1 MVLKDKVTATEW
13 AGDIAFTITERTADR
28 VVGEMPVAA
37 GMLNPFG
44 TVHAGAMTDFWE
56 PRTIAGFVVLD
67 GVGATG

>member
-44 TVHAGAMTDFWE
+44 TVHAGAMTDF
-56 PRTIAGFVVLD
+56 
-67 GVGATG
+67 